1 MLLGADFLPELLR
14 RSGRR
19 RGLYLLHVWLLNG
32 YRSGR
37 LNFVVDLIRFE
48 CFAIQCDG
56 VLLHRLLL
64 RLHRLNVVDH
74 LALIIVDI
82 LHNGRLENHAIFP
95 TNVQIWRR
103 I

>member
-1 MLLGADFLPELLR
+1 MKRDGAIVWLSILGAPILPELLR

-37 LNFVVDLIRFE
+37 LDFVVDLIRFE
-48 CFAIQCDG
+48 CFAVQSYR

-74 LALIIVDI
+74 LGLVIVNI
-82 LHNGRLENHAIFP
+82 LNNGRLKI
-95 TNVQIWRR
+95 R
-103 I
+103 